1 MINLPKLKQCPSCTS
16 INVIRING
24 VSYENKFSSLCDWT
38 LKKKI
43 NCRKCGVEL
52 GLFSHNKMKVKKLI
66 WLNILECE
74 ENQAKELNRLEK
86 NRTKYREKNMNKE
99 YKKIVNQIHDVQN
112 KIRLDQAKIKI
123 KVKMQNIGS
132 KLTF

>member
-1 MINLPKLKQCPSCTS
+1 M
-16 INVIRING
+16 
-24 VSYENKFSSLCDWT
+24 
-38 LKKKI
+38 
-43 NCRKCGVEL
+43 EL
-52 GLFSHNKMKVKKLI
+52 GLFFHNEMKVKKLI

-74 ENQAKELNRLEK
+74 ENQVKELNRLEK
-86 NRTKYREKNMNKE
+86 SRTKYREKNMNKE